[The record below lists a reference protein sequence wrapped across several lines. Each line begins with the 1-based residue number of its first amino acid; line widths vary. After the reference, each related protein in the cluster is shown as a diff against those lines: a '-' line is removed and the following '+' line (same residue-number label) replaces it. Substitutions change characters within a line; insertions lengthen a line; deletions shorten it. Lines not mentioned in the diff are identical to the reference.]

1 MAFSTVSPSPPYLGA
16 LDPGEIRRRFQ
27 CLQARM
33 VDLYRHELASWH
45 TPRTV
50 VVVPSLSLDQ
60 EVLGRISGVHYYEER
75 LLYYLILLQLPRT
88 QVIFVTSQAVDPV
101 IIDYFINLLPGVP
114 VSHARSRL
122 TLLDAHDATPRPLTA
137 KILERPWLI
146 RRIYEAIRHPNAAY
160 LECFNATPLERELAV
175 RLAIPLYA
183 VDPDLTYLG
192 NKSGNR
198 KVFAKAGVKF
208 PEGFEDLRDE
218 NDIIESLLAL
228 KKKKPE
234 VRRAVVKLN
243 EGFSGEGNA
252 LVDVADLPLEMSKRT
267 LRSWFQRRLPERLKF
282 ESHDMDYEVFMEKF
296 RQMGGI
302 VEEFIEGEGKRSPS
316 VQGLINPLGEGTVL
330 STHDQI
336 LGGPSGQVYLG
347 ARFPANADYRLTL
360 QKIGRRIGEV
370 LSAQGAIGRF
380 AVDFISVPRPDGK
393 WDHYALEINLRKGG
407 TTHPFMTL
415 KFLTDGYFDINTG
428 LYYAPTGQP
437 LYYYASDN
445 LQKDA
450 YRGLTPEDLM
460 DIVVCEGLHYN
471 AAAHEGVVFHIVGAL
486 SEYGKL
492 GVVAIAPSHQRAEA
506 LYHETVDALDRHAAR
521 PLACEPPSDQ
531 PLRPAPTHFPPWWRG
546 ERDVRIG
553 EGSIA
558 P

>member
-1 MAFSTVSPSPPYLGA
+1 MGFSPTSPSPPYLGP

-33 VDLYRHELASWH
+33 VDLYRHELALWH
-45 TPRTV
+45 SPRTV

-60 EVLGRISGVHYYEER
+60 EVLARVTGVHYYEER

-114 VSHARSRL
+114 VSHARARL
-122 TLLDAHDATPRPLTA
+122 TLLDAHDATPRALTA

-146 RRIYEAIRHPNAAY
+146 RRIHEAIRHPRAAY

-175 RLAIPLYA
+175 RLNIPLYA
-183 VDPDLTYLG
+183 VDPELAHLG
-192 NKSGNR
+192 SKSGNR
-198 KVFAKAGVKF
+198 RVFAEAGINF
-208 PEGFEDLRDE
+208 PAGFEDLRDE
-218 NDIIESLLAL
+218 TDVIQALAAL
-228 KKKKPE
+228 KKKEPHL
-234 VRRAVVKLN
+234 RRAVVKLN

-252 LVDVADLPLEMSKRT
+252 LIDFSEAPTTGGKKALEAWLREALP
-267 LRSWFQRRLPERLKF
+267 QRLQF
-282 ESHDMDYEVFMEKF
+282 ESKEMNYETFMNKF
-296 RQMGGI
+296 QQMGGI
-302 VEEFIEGEGKRSPS
+302 VEAFIEGENKRSPS
-316 VQGLINPLGEGTVL
+316 VQGLINPVGEGTIL

-336 LGGPSGQVYLG
+336 LGGPTGQVYLG
-347 ARFPANADYRLTL
+347 ARFPAKAEYRLTL
-360 QKIGRRIGEV
+360 QEIGRRIGEV
-370 LSAQGAIGRF
+370 LSAHGAIGRF
-380 AVDFISVPRPDGK
+380 AVDFISVPQPNGEWK
-393 WDHYALEINLRKGG
+393 HYALEINLRKGG

-415 KFLTDGYFDINTG
+415 KFLTDGHFDLRTG

-445 LQKDA
+445 LQKEA
-450 YRGLTPEDLM
+450 YQGLTPEDLM

-492 GVVAIAPSHQRAEA
+492 GVVAIAPSHKRAEA
-506 LYHETVDALDRHAAR
+506 LYHETVDALDRHATK
-521 PLACEPPSDQ
+521 PLACHPPENQ
-531 PLRPAPTHFPPWWRG
+531 PPRPAPTHFPPWW
-546 ERDVRIG
+546 
-553 EGSIA
+553 
-558 P
+558 